1 MHYILLFAS
10 GQNNQGGGLM
20 AYLPF
25 ILILAIMY
33 FLMIRPQAKR
43 QKEKQKML
51 EALKKGD
58 RIVTIGG
65 IHGTVSGFKGKEK
78 KMLALKLD
86 KNTNITINRSAVSGL
101 LNEIDQDEAQA
112 VEEQS

>member
-1 MHYILLFAS
+1 
-10 GQNNQGGGLM
+10 M

-25 ILILAIMY
+25 ILILGIMY
-33 FLMIRPQAKR
+33 LLMIRPQAKR

-65 IHGTVSGFKGKEK
+65 IHGTVSGFKGKDK
-78 KMLALKLD
+78 KAVIIKID
-86 KNTNITINRSAVSGL
+86 NNTSMTLNRSAVAGL
-101 LNEIDQDEAQA
+101 TDKVDASETEMLEDK
-112 VEEQS
+112 S

>member
-1 MHYILLFAS
+1 
-10 GQNNQGGGLM
+10 M

-51 EALKKGD
+51 EGLKKGD

-65 IHGTVSGFKGKEK
+65 IHGTISGFKGKEK
-78 KMLALKLD
+78 KMLTIKLD
-86 KNTNITINRSAVSGL
+86 KNTTITVNRSAISGL
-101 LNEIDQDEAQA
+101 LNNLDQNESEPLEAQ
-112 VEEQS
+112 S

>member
-1 MHYILLFAS
+1 MDYILLFAG

-51 EALKKGD
+51 SELKKGD

-65 IHGTVSGFKGKEK
+65 IHGTISGFKGKEK
-78 KMLALKLD
+78 KMLTIKLD
-86 KNTNITINRSAVSGL
+86 KNTTITINRSAISGL
-101 LNEIDQDEAQA
+101 LNNFDQNESESLEAQ
-112 VEEQS
+112 S

>member
-1 MHYILLFAS
+1 LNLFLFAG
-10 GQNNQGGGLM
+10 GQGGQGGGGLM

-43 QKEKQKML
+43 QKEKQRML

-58 RIVTIGG
+58 RVVTIGG
-65 IHGTVSGFKGKEK
+65 IHGTVSGLKGKDK
-78 KMLALKLD
+78 KIVNLKVSN
-86 KNTNITINRSAVSGL
+86 NTNISLNRSAISGL
-101 LNEIDQDEAQA
+101 VNKVDDTEVESI
-112 VEEQS
+112 EEQP

>member
-1 MHYILLFAS
+1 
-10 GQNNQGGGLM
+10 M

-51 EALKKGD
+51 SELKKGD

-65 IHGTVSGFKGKEK
+65 IHGTISGFKGKEK
-78 KMLALKLD
+78 KMLTIKLD
-86 KNTNITINRSAVSGL
+86 KNTTITINRSAISGL
-101 LNEIDQDEAQA
+101 LNNFDQNESEPL
-112 VEEQS
+112 EEQS

>member
-1 MHYILLFAS
+1 
-10 GQNNQGGGLM
+10 M

-58 RIVTIGG
+58 RVVTIGG
-65 IHGTVSGFKGKEK
+65 IHGTENWLKGKDK
-78 KMLALKLD
+78 KIVNLKVSN
-86 KNTNITINRSAVSGL
+86 NTNISLNRSAISGL
-101 LNEIDQDEAQA
+101 VNKVDDTE
-112 VEEQS
+112 VESIEGQS

>member
-1 MHYILLFAS
+1 
-10 GQNNQGGGLM
+10 M

-33 FLMIRPQAKR
+33 LLMIRPQAKR

-65 IHGTVSGFKGKEK
+65 IHGTVSGFKGKDK
-78 KMLALKLD
+78 KAVIVKID
-86 KNTNITINRSAVSGL
+86 NNTSMTLNRSAVAGL
-101 LNEIDQDEAQA
+101 TDKVDDSETQMIETK
-112 VEEQS
+112 S